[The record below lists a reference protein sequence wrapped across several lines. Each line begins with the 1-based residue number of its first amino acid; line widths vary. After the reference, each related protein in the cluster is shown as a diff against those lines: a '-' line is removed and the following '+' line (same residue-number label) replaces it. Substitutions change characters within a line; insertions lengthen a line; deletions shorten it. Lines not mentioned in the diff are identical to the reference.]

1 MNYFYWVNFLNK
13 LYKSTYIN
21 GILKS
26 SIWSK
31 NEKKKKKKKKPK
43 LKKKKKEKKKEK
55 SLGKQI
61 MWLPWLDNHT

>member
-13 LYKSTYIN
+13 SYKSTYIN

-31 NEKKKKKKKKPK
+31 KEKKKKKKPKVKKKKKKKKNK
-43 LKKKKKEKKKEK
+43 RA
-55 SLGKQI
+55 
-61 MWLPWLDNHT
+61 

>member
-31 NEKKKKKKKKPK
+31 KEKKKKKKKKR
-43 LKKKKKEKKKEK
+43 KEK

>member
-13 LYKSTYIN
+13 SYKSTYIN

-31 NEKKKKKKKKPK
+31 KEKKKKKKKKPK
-43 LKKKKKEKKKEK
+43 VKKEKKEKKKK
-55 SLGKQI
+55 RA
-61 MWLPWLDNHT
+61 

>member
-13 LYKSTYIN
+13 SYKSTYIN

-31 NEKKKKKKKKPK
+31 KEKKKKKKPKVKKKKKKKK
-43 LKKKKKEKKKEK
+43 KKRA
-55 SLGKQI
+55 
-61 MWLPWLDNHT
+61 

>member
-31 NEKKKKKKKKPK
+31 KEKKKKKKKKPK
-43 LKKKKKEKKKEK
+43 VKKEKKKKRKEK
-55 SLGKQI
+55 KRA
-61 MWLPWLDNHT
+61 